1 MLNIAIC
8 DDNSYMLSKIQNIVK
23 SELEKHNETA
33 KIQIFTNGEILLKAH
48 ETTIFDV
55 LFLDI
60 EMPSINGFDIAKK
73 LRDSFS
79 SSYLIFITVHSELV
93 YNSLDFQ
100 PFNFIRK
107 NDIIPIEVKISE
119 ILQKLLLHTRQNK
132 KIIIENEGKSGNKH
146 SVFIRD
152 ILYIESAGHYCK
164 FFTKGETSFLKQR
177 CTIQECE
184 GFYSAYNF
192 IRVHRSYI
200 INLRHLD
207 VLDLYNREI
216 FLNDCD
222 RPIPLGR
229 KYKEYVD
236 EKYTLYL
243 RTII

>member
-23 SELEKHNETA
+23 SELEKQNEPA
-33 KIQIFTNGEILLKAH
+33 EIQIFTNGEILLKAH

-60 EMPSINGFDIAKK
+60 EMPSMNGFDIAKK

-132 KIIIENEGKSGNKH
+132 RVIIENDGKI
-146 SVFIRD
+146 VQAIEYD
-152 ILYIESAGHYCK
+152 IKYIYNSKLPSNVEK
-164 FFTKGETSFLKQR
+164 VIQKGEYG
-177 CTIQECE
+177 I
-184 GFYSAYNF
+184 
-192 IRVHRSYI
+192 SY
-200 INLRHLD
+200 
-207 VLDLYNREI
+207 EI
-216 FLNDCD
+216 
-222 RPIPLGR
+222 
-229 KYKEYVD
+229 K
-236 EKYTLYL
+236 
-243 RTII
+243 